1 MDKGSL
7 TQDVKCN
14 KSVILNAVDELCNT
28 IIVQGM
34 KDLKTTY
41 LIYELFY
48 NLMSTN
54 KTITRKVVAET
65 RLFET
70 FYQMLENCR

>member
-70 FYQMLENCR
+70 FHQMLENCR